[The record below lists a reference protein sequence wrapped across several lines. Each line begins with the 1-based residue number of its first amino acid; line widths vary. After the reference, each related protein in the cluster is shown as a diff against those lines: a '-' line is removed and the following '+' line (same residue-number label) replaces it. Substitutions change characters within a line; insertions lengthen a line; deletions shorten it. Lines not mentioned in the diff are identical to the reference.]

1 MTTRAEPLTEA
12 EGAGEVVLPKPT
24 KSPRRFIFFGLAGVV
39 ILAGVGWYVSRM
51 GHETTDDAQVDGDVI
66 SVPART
72 GGVVTKVFFTDNQ
85 SVKANEPLAELD
97 GELPKARL
105 LQAEANLAVA
115 SAAAVA
121 ADAEARLAETNA
133 KGNKTVAQA
142 TLAGAASGA
151 TATKEQVAEA
161 EAQVTSAQ
169 ASFDRAKSDF
179 DRAKSLF
186 DTKAIPQ
193 AQLDQARAN
202 NDTAQASLGQSK
214 AHLEAVR
221 ASTSQAYSRIQEA
234 SARVE
239 QTRDVDVVVA
249 QARAKAD
256 GAHAQVAFATAT
268 RDLAALDVAYTHI
281 LAPQDGVVS
290 KRAIAVG
297 QQVSA
302 GQPIVQLVPTA
313 VPWITA
319 NFKETQIAK
328 MRVGQ
333 PVDVTVDAFPGHVF
347 HGELDSFAGAAG
359 NKFSLLPADN
369 ASGNFT
375 KVVQR
380 MTVRVKLLD
389 APKDLGLR
397 PGMNAEVDVDIRK

>member
-1 MTTRAEPLTEA
+1 MTTQAEPLAPTV
-12 EGAGEVVLPKPT
+12 GAQEVTVPKPAR
-24 KSPRRFIFFGLAGVV
+24 SPRRFIFLGLAGAVV
-39 ILAGVGWYVSRM
+39 LAGAFWFVSRL
-51 GHETTDDAQVDGDVI
+51 GHETTDDAQVDGDVV

-72 GGVVTKVFFTDNQ
+72 GGIVTKVFFTDNQ
-85 SVKANEPLAELD
+85 LVKANEPLAELD

-115 SAAAVA
+115 KAAADA

-161 EAQVTSAQ
+161 EAQVVSAQ
-169 ASFDRAKSDF
+169 ANYDRAKSEFDRAK
-179 DRAKSLF
+179 ALF
-186 DTKAIPQ
+186 DSKSIPQ
-193 AQLDQARAN
+193 AQMDQARAAH
-202 NDTAQASLGQSK
+202 DTAQAALGQSK
-214 AHLEAVR
+214 AHLEVVR

-256 GAHAQVAFATAT
+256 GAHAQVAVASAT

-281 LAPQDGVVS
+281 VAPQDGVVS

-297 QQVSA
+297 QQVSP

-319 NFKETQIAK
+319 NFKETQVAK
-328 MRVGQ
+328 MHVGQ
-333 PVDVTVDAFPGHVF
+333 PVEVSVDAFPGRVF
-347 HGELDSFAGAAG
+347 HGEIDSFAGAAG

-380 MTVRVKLLD
+380 MPVRVKLND
-389 APKDLGLR
+389 APKDVSLR

>member
-1 MTTRAEPLTEA
+1 MTTRAELGQA
-12 EGAGEVVLPKPT
+12 ESAGDAVLPRPVR
-24 KSPRRFIFFGLAGVV
+24 SPRRFIFVGLAGVV
-39 ILAGVGWYVSRM
+39 ILAGASWYVSRL
-51 GHETTDDAQVDGDVI
+51 GHETTDDAQVDGDVL

-85 SVKANEPLAELD
+85 AVKAGEPLAELD
-97 GELPKARL
+97 GDLPKARL

-115 SAAAVA
+115 SAAAAA

-151 TATKEQVAEA
+151 TATREQVAEA
-161 EAQVTSAQ
+161 EAQVVSAQ

-179 DRAKSLF
+179 DRAKALF
-186 DTKAIPQ
+186 DTRAIPQ
-193 AQLDQARAN
+193 AQLDQSRAN
-202 NDTAQASLGQSK
+202 HDTAQAALGQSK

-234 SARVE
+234 TARVE
-239 QTRDVDVVVA
+239 QTKDVDVVVA

-256 GAHAQVAFATAT
+256 GARAQVAFATAT

-290 KRAIAVG
+290 KRAVAVG

-302 GQPIVQLVPTA
+302 GQSIVQLVTA
-313 VPWITA
+313 TVPWITA
-319 NFKETQIAK
+319 NFKETQVAK
-328 MRVGQ
+328 MHVGQ
-333 PVDVTVDAFPGHVF
+333 PVDVTIDAFPGRVF

-359 NKFSLLPADN
+359 NKFSLLPPDN
-369 ASGNFT
+369 ATGNFT

-380 MTVRVKLLD
+380 M
-389 APKDLGLR
+389 PLR
-397 PGMNAEVDVDIRK
+397 NRMISFFTIRPP